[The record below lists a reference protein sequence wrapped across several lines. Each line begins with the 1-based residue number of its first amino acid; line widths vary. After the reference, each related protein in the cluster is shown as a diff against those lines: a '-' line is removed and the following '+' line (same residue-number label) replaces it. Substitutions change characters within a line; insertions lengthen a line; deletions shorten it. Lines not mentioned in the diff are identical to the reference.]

1 MFPPRPRCAIYDA
14 SMRPPT
20 PGPSDGRVSNVSP
33 ARPTAAASSKAR
45 FRDFLARQRAGKTIA
60 PSAEEDPNSPRKVK
74 RTRSFLALF
83 RAFWVLVRVARTR
96 ILLCIIT
103 VTFSALLAL
112 AMPAST
118 KIAIDYILSDHP
130 GPAGLPD
137 WVPTRD
143 PKMLLWLLGGALMV
157 LNMLSIVNSMIGRF
171 QMTRLT
177 HLLRAR
183 IRRKVFAHAVRLPLH
198 RVYQIK
204 SGGAASFLRE
214 DAGQSADL
222 LFSMIYNPWR
232 AVVQLSGTLIILA
245 WTDWR
250 LLVGALTLIP
260 AAWFTQKTW
269 IGRIRPVQKAVR
281 ATRASIDAH
290 ATEAFGGMRV
300 VRAFSRWRGESGRF
314 IRANYF
320 MSRQELMV
328 WWWSRTIEM
337 LWQFLLPLGS
347 AAVLVY
353 GGYRVVDGTLTLGDV
368 MMFSA
373 YLIMLLGPLE
383 SLSGSA
389 TSIQAEL
396 ASLDRVLDLLNEPT
410 EFQRESEK
418 QVAPVQSVDFRSI
431 SGRVT
436 FQNVSFRYPGVD
448 EWVLR
453 NIDLDVPAGATIAL
467 VGPSGAGKTTLC
479 NLVARFYD
487 PTEGAIL
494 IDGIDLRS
502 LDVDAY
508 RRLLGI
514 VEQDVFLFDGSVR
527 DNIAY
532 SRRGVDLEHVR
543 AAARAAN
550 ADGFIQRLEHGYD
563 TLIGERGVRL
573 SGGQKQRI
581 AIARALLADPR
592 ILILDEATSN
602 LDTESESL
610 IQESLRV
617 LMRSRTSFVIA
628 HRLSTIRNADRI
640 IVLDRGRIAEMGT
653 HAELLAREGRYWQ
666 MLTAQ
671 AVRKAEREDEWTIPG
686 SSLTPPDASGG
697 PKETGQ

>member
-1 MFPPRPRCAIYDA
+1 
-14 SMRPPT
+14 MRPPT
-20 PGPSDGRVSNVSP
+20 RGSNDARDNHAVS
-33 ARPTAAASSKAR
+33 TAAVSSKAR
-45 FRDFLARQRAGKTIA
+45 FRDFLSRQRAGSAIA
-60 PSAEEDPNSPRKVK
+60 PVPEEDPNSPRKVK
-74 RTRSFLALF
+74 RTRSFFALAS
-83 RAFWVLVRVARTR
+83 AFWGLVNHARGR
-96 ILLCIIT
+96 ILFCVVT

-118 KIAIDYILSDHP
+118 KIAIDYILSNHP
-130 GPAGLPD
+130 GPQGIPD
-137 WVPTRD
+137 WWRWTRE
-143 PKMLLWLLGGALMV
+143 PKSLLWILGGV
-157 LNMLSIVNSMIGRF
+157 LVVINTLAIANSMVGRY

-214 DAGQSADL
+214 DAGQAADL

-232 AVVQLSGTLIILA
+232 AVVQLSGTLVILA

-290 ATEAFGGMRV
+290 ATESFGGMRV

-337 LWQFLLPLGS
+337 LWQFMLPLGS

-383 SLSGSA
+383 SLSASA

-396 ASLDRVLDLLNEPT
+396 ASLDRVLDLLAEPT
-410 EFQRESEK
+410 EFQRAAGM
-418 QVAPVQSVDFRSI
+418 QHATPRPFYATFVA
-431 SGRVT
+431 GRVS
-436 FQNVSFRYPGVD
+436 FRNVSFRYPGND

-453 NIDLDVPAGATIAL
+453 GVDLDVPAGSTIAL

-487 PTEGAIL
+487 PTEGSIEL
-494 IDGIDLRS
+494 DGADLRAFEP
-502 LDVDAY
+502 DAY
-508 RRLLGI
+508 RRILGI
-514 VEQDVFLFDGSVR
+514 VEQDVFLFDGTVR
-527 DNIAY
+527 ENIAY
-532 SRRGVDLEHVR
+532 ARRGATDEQVR

-550 ADGFIQRLEHGYD
+550 ADSFIEKLERGYG
-563 TLIGERGVRL
+563 TIIGERGVRL

-617 LMRSRTSFVIA
+617 LMRSRTCFVIA
-628 HRLSTIRNADRI
+628 HRLSTIRTADRI
-640 IVLDRGRIAEMGT
+640 VVLERGGIAEVGT
-653 HAELLAREGRYWQ
+653 HAELFAREGRYWQ
-666 MLTAQ
+666 MLRAQ
-671 AVRKAEREDEWTIPG
+671 AVRKAEREDEWNV
-686 SSLTPPDASGG
+686 PPA
-697 PKETGQ
+697 